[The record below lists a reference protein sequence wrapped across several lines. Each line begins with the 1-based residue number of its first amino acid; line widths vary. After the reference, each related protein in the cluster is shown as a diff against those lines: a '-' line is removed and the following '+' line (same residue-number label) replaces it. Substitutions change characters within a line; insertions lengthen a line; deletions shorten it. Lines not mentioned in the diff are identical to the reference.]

1 MAKIAGD
8 RSKKRSIYRNGR
20 KGRNGTKGFHRR
32 GRRWR
37 NGAEEPQP
45 NDHGDSQFL
54 RVSVAG
60 VASDVGDV
68 VR

>member
-1 MAKIAGD
+1 MIAAKNEAFTATDAKGAGKQESFH
-8 RSKKRSIYRNGR
+8 RRWRR
-20 KGRNGTKGFHRR
+20 GRNGAEV
-32 GRRWR
+32 
-37 NGAEEPQP
+37 AEEPQP
-45 NDHGDSQFL
+45 NDHGDSQLL